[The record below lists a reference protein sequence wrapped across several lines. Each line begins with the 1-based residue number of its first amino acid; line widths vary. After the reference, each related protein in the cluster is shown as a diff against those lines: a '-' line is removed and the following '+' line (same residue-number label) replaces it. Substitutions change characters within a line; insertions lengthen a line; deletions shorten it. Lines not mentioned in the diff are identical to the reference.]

1 MTAVVTV
8 FGLVSRYIGG
18 SENYARELSLQLA
31 SHGWRHVVCFLEP
44 PPDDVLRYLEL
55 PNTSVEVLEHS
66 DAACPSRATLRK
78 LSRILQTHN
87 AKILHL
93 HLVGFVG
100 PYPWLAKWRS
110 VRRIFFT
117 NHMSQPEGFVPRRS
131 PFWKRLLVRVINWP
145 LSAVVCVSD
154 YNYRC
159 TTALD
164 LLPPERIK
172 RIYNGVDFA
181 RVSENPAERSRSFR
195 LQYGI
200 PNDRTLIAQVSW
212 IIREKGVDDHLEAAR
227 LVLAENQNCH
237 FVFAGEGADRSSFMK
252 KAESAGIAGHVTWT
266 GLVHDP
272 FAAGLYDAADIV
284 CQPSRWEEA
293 FGQVIA
299 EAMACGKP
307 VVGTRVGGIPE
318 VIEDGK
324 SGFIVERGD
333 VTALAASILKLV
345 DDPVLRRRF
354 GETGRDIAR
363 TKFDLKLILREIV
376 SLYAVGS

>member
-31 SHGWRHVVCFLEP
+31 AHGWRHVVCFLEQ
-44 PPDDVLRYLEL
+44 PPDEVLRYLDL

-66 DAACPSRATLRK
+66 DAARPSRATLRR
-78 LSRILQTHN
+78 LSRILQAHH
-87 AKILHL
+87 AGILHL

-100 PYPWLAKWRS
+100 PYPWLAKCRS
-110 VRRIFFT
+110 VKRIFFT
-117 NHMSQPEGFVPRRS
+117 NHMSQPEGFFPRRS
-131 PFWKRLLVRVINWP
+131 PFWKRLLVRIINWP
-145 LSAVVCVSD
+145 VSAVVCVSE

-159 TTALD
+159 MTALD
-164 LLPPERIK
+164 LLAPERIK
-172 RIYNGVDFA
+172 RIYNGVDFS
-181 RVSENPAERSRSFR
+181 RVSEDPADRGRSFR
-195 LQYGI
+195 LEHGI
-200 PNDRTLIAQVSW
+200 PDDRTLIAQVGW

-227 LVLAENQNCH
+227 LVLAENRNCH

-252 KAESAGIAGHVTWT
+252 KAESTGISEHVTWT

-272 FAAGLYDAADIV
+272 FAAGVYDAADIV
-284 CQPSRWEEA
+284 CQPSRWGEA

-333 VTALAASILKLV
+333 VAALAERILTLAR
-345 DDPVLRRRF
+345 DPELRRDL
-354 GETGRDIAR
+354 GETGRAIAR
-363 TKFDLKLILREIV
+363 TKFDLKLIVWEIV
-376 SLYAVGS
+376 SLYAV